1 MKFQTTLAFTL
12 LLLIAMVGAGTVSAL
27 YGFTLGY
34 DALKGV
40 KQPESNPSQQLIH
53 SRKGNDNQGK
63 NEIQLVSERDVIVAV
78 YDKIHAQ
85 ERELKKQ
92 KQKPEQEPKSSFV
105 KEPDAQ
111 ESAAKAAE
119 KSPFPLASESEDIS
133 LEIVNG
139 RLLGSYWVM
148 DVNLQN
154 NSRESVNFLYNFLE
168 IKDDQGR
175 LLSVETAGLP
185 PEIPAN
191 NQSYSGTISIPAVIL
206 EDSKTLS
213 LQLQDYPNREI
224 SLEISEIPVVR

>member
-12 LLLIAMVGAGTVSAL
+12 LLLIAMIGAGTVSAL

-53 SRKGNDNQGK
+53 SRKANDNSG
-63 NEIQLVSERDVIVAV
+63 NNREIQLVSERDVIVAV
-78 YDKIHAQ
+78 YDKIHSQ
-85 ERELKKQ
+85 EQALKKQ
-92 KQKPEQEPKSSFV
+92 KQQPEPKSSFV
-105 KEPDAQ
+105 KEPDNG
-111 ESAAKAAE
+111 ESTAEAAE
-119 KSPFPLASESEDIS
+119 KSPFPLIGQSGDIS
-133 LEIVNG
+133 LEIING

-154 NSRESVNFLYNFLE
+154 DSRQSVNFLYNFLE
-168 IKDDQGR
+168 IEDDQGR

-191 NQSYSGTISIPAVIL
+191 NQPYSGTISIPEVIL
-206 EDSKTLS
+206 DESTTLS